1 MATFTDCSFIEMD
14 ETAVL
19 GAATIPTIAEATSIL
34 SPQALVRIDNLP
46 PENTTQAY
54 ASGTLM
60 SLLSESPPLAGYASP
75 SILGNNDLLT

>member
-34 SPQALVRIDNLP
+34 SP
-46 PENTTQAY
+46 
-54 ASGTLM
+54 
-60 SLLSESPPLAGYASP
+60 
-75 SILGNNDLLT
+75 